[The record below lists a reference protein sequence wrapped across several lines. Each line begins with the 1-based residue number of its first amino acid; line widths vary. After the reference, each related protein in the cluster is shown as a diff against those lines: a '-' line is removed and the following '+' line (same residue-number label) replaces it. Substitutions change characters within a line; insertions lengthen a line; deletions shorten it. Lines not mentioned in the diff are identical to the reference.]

1 MYNGQEIKVAL
12 CVFSLVNQMLELLGR
27 VRIGCFTSSGKE
39 MAQARR
45 FFRKRDY
52 SIFIIRRML
61 LVNIP

>member
-1 MYNGQEIKVAL
+1 
-12 CVFSLVNQMLELLGR
+12 MLELLGR
-27 VRIGCFTSSGKE
+27 IRIGCFTSSGKE